1 MSQFVNNPDHEFQFD
16 TLALHVGQEEAD
28 PASDSR
34 AVPIYQTTS
43 YVFRNSQHAAD
54 RFGLADLYQLRGR
67 VGRSGHRA
75 YAYLMLPRTSS
86 TTEDARKRV
95 SAIKQYTE
103 LGSGFKIAMRDLEI
117 RGAGNLLG
125 TQQSGHIAAIGF
137 DLYCQL
143 LQQSISHM
151 QGKHSA
157 PRADAALRA
166 DFIVNSE
173 TQFAAKSRKEYL
185 GAFIPRDYIS
195 DAPLRIAA
203 YKDLA
208 GARTIKE
215 TDALLRTWEDRFG
228 PAPETVHHLLAAHKI
243 KILATMANISM
254 VEVSGQR
261 LMLTRNGDFIL
272 LSNKF
277 PRLAGITPAEKLQET
292 LEMLKKI

>member
-1 MSQFVNNPDHEFQFD
+1 M
-16 TLALHVGQEEAD
+16 
-28 PASDSR
+28 
-34 AVPIYQTTS
+34 
-43 YVFRNSQHAAD
+43 
-54 RFGLADLYQLRGR
+54 
-67 VGRSGHRA
+67 
-75 YAYLMLPRTSS
+75 
-86 TTEDARKRV
+86 
-95 SAIKQYTE
+95 
-103 LGSGFKIAMRDLEI
+103 
-117 RGAGNLLG
+117 
-125 TQQSGHIAAIGF
+125 
-137 DLYCQL
+137 
-143 LQQSISHM
+143 
-151 QGKHSA
+151 
-157 PRADAALRA
+157 
-166 DFIVNSE
+166 NSE